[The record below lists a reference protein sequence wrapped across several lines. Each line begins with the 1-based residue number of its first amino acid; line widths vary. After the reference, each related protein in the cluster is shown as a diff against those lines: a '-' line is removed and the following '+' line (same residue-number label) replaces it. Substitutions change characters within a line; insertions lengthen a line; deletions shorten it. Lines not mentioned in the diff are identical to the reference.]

1 MYTLSRLQEP
11 FSSNYLSSPKIW
23 IFLLFSQDWASHC
36 QWRRR
41 WVSGTRYPGAWR
53 HTACISANISIT
65 PLKLAGAMIP
75 CGLCCFC
82 CSPNIWTWPLLG
94 SGTLSESGTW
104 RGEAAASRGRKI
116 ELPNSI
122 ENTWKYLKLNKINF
136 PNIFKNSKYPVL
148 LGLRR
153 SHIEDAKSVKRW
165 RLKVLF
171 NPISI
176 LSWHVERLMLHNQ
189 SQLGESKL
197 LREGIGG
204 M

>member
-1 MYTLSRLQEP
+1 MKEKMSERYSISRCVAAHSLYLCKYQHYSSEAGWCDDTLWVVL
-11 FSSNYLSSPKIW
+11 
-23 IFLLFSQDWASHC
+23 FLLFSKHLDLAAA
-36 QWRRR
+36 RI
-41 WVSGTRYPGAWR
+41 RYIIRVRNVKG
-53 HTACISANISIT
+53 
-65 PLKLAGAMIP
+65 G
-75 CGLCCFC
+75 
-82 CSPNIWTWPLLG
+82 G
-94 SGTLSESGTW
+94 SSESGSKNW
-104 RGEAAASRGRKI
+104 IAKFNREYLKI
-116 ELPNSI
+116 FKI
-122 ENTWKYLKLNKINF
+122 KLNKINF

-148 LGLRR
+148 LGPRR

>member
-53 HTACISANISIT
+53 HTACISANTSIT
-65 PLKLAGAMIP
+65 PKAGWCDDTLWVVLFLLFSKHLDLAAARIRYIIRVRNVKG
-75 CGLCCFC
+75 G
-82 CSPNIWTWPLLG
+82 G
-94 SGTLSESGTW
+94 SSESGSKNW
-104 RGEAAASRGRKI
+104 IAKFNREYLKI
-116 ELPNSI
+116 FKI
-122 ENTWKYLKLNKINF
+122 KLNKINF

-153 SHIEDAKSVKRW
+153 SHI
-165 RLKVLF
+165 
-171 NPISI
+171 
-176 LSWHVERLMLHNQ
+176 
-189 SQLGESKL
+189 
-197 LREGIGG
+197 
-204 M
+204 